1 VHPGAGE
8 ATSAGFWSRLAV
20 LLRHRWNDEADTRR
34 VIDAALQERLRQRV
48 SASEARHSGQIRI
61 YVESGLPLSYLW
73 RHFRHRVALAE
84 LVRERATTM
93 FGHLR
98 VWDTERNN
106 GVLIYLLLSERQI
119 ELVADRGL
127 DRQVGADQWHAMV
140 QRMGQS
146 FAQDRFEDGLTQA
159 LEEVSAP
166 LIAHFPAT
174 EHARANDL
182 ADMPVLG

>member
-1 VHPGAGE
+1 MRPDAGE
-8 ATSAGFWSRLAV
+8 TTSAGFWRRLAV
-20 LLRHRWNDEADTRR
+20 LLRHRWSDEADTRH
-34 VIDAALQERLRQRV
+34 VIDAAMQERLRQRV
-48 SASEARHSGQIRI
+48 NASEARHSGEIRI
-61 YVESGLPLSYLW
+61 YVESALPLSYLW
-73 RHFRHRVALAE
+73 RHLRHRVALAE

-98 VWDTERNN
+98 VWDTEHNN

-127 DRQVGADQWHAMV
+127 DRHVGADQWHAMV

-159 LEEVSAP
+159 LTEVSTA
-166 LIAHFPAT
+166 LIAHFPST
-174 EHARANDL
+174 EHAGANELPDQ
-182 ADMPVLG
+182 PVLG